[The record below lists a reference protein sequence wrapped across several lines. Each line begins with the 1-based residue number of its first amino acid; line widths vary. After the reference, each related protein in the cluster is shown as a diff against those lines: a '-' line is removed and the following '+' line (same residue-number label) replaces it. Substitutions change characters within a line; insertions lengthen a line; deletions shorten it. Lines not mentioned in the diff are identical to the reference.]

1 METTVGLVIYN
12 YERHT
17 NEGWPETSQW
27 KLFPCHN
34 AILVLVHMPS
44 KLKGDSTAIA
54 TDTNH
59 EHNHKSDQPELT
71 WSACLWRDQE
81 VRDGV
86 AKIGIRIY
94 CVHIPGFVFC
104 RGTWKGHHSG
114 RRLNLYG
121 MVCNGGG
128 NQEIWVN
135 NWKWYDVISS
145 ANLFRYVTKGILEGK
160 SNRLRKCRLVI
171 AW

>member
-1 METTVGLVIYN
+1 MLYNGCRQISQLHLPPQMVQFKNLRSNLRMSTVAHLSSLYELMAIVTSIRWRPMSALSYN

-59 EHNHKSDQPELT
+59 EHNHESDQPELT
-71 WSACLWRDQE
+71 WAACLWRDQE
-81 VRDGV
+81 ARDGV
-86 AKIGIRIY
+86 AKIWIQIY
-94 CVHIPGFVFC
+94 CVHIPGFFC
-104 RGTWKGHHSG
+104 PGT
-114 RRLNLYG
+114 
-121 MVCNGGG
+121 
-128 NQEIWVN
+128 
-135 NWKWYDVISS
+135 
-145 ANLFRYVTKGILEGK
+145 
-160 SNRLRKCRLVI
+160 
-171 AW
+171 